1 MTVKMDLW
9 LPGAC
14 VDAGMER
21 WSAEDFKGV
30 ELFCMILLW
39 WLQAIIHLSKHI
51 EGTAP
56 SGNLGVN

>member
-21 WSAEDFKGV
+21 WSTEDFKGV

-39 WLQAIIHLSKHI
+39 WLQAIIHLSKHT
-51 EGTAP
+51 EGMTP
-56 SGNLGVN
+56 